1 MAISVTIQR
10 PNLQDGDILD
20 AAALTAITA
29 VNVSISGAVASDEF
43 LAYKAQVTAALNAAV
58 AALVLPPVGAVIP
71 FAGFDAP
78 VGWLPCDGRSLV
90 RSEHPKLYSAIGN
103 YWGSVDAEHF
113 NLPDLRGRT
122 LFGVDGSTGR
132 TNAAVTLGSVGGS
145 QAVSLSLAEL
155 PEHIHHVQS
164 TTGISSTQGDHTHQL
179 SEKVVLQKAQD
190 GYPDEDIWGNGYNQ
204 TPSYAFPDDDP
215 DRWTSAAGAHSH
227 SVEIPA
233 RDTDAVGSSAA
244 HDNIPPMAAI
254 NWMIRVS

>member
-29 VNVSISGAVASDEF
+29 VNVAVTGAVASDEF

-71 FAGFDAP
+71 FAGFDSP
-78 VGWLPCDGRSLV
+78 TGWLPCDGRSLV
-90 RSEHPKLYSAIGN
+90 RSEHPKLYAAIGI
-103 YWGSVDAEHF
+103 YWGSVDGEHF

-132 TNAAVTLGSVGGS
+132 TNVAATLGSVGGS
-145 QAVSLSLAEL
+145 QAVALGLGEL
-155 PEHIHHVQS
+155 PEHTHHVQA
-164 TTGISSTQGDHTHQL
+164 TTGITSATGDHKHQL

-215 DRWTSAAGAHSH
+215 DRWTSEAGGHSH
-227 SVEIPA
+227 TVEISP
-233 RDTDAVGSSAA
+233 RDTDPAGSGAA

>member
-29 VNVSISGAVASDEF
+29 VNVSVAGAVAADEF
-43 LAYKAQVTAALNAAV
+43 LAYKAQVAAALNAAV

-90 RSEHPKLYSAIGN
+90 KSEHPKLYAAIGI
-103 YWGSVDAEHF
+103 YWGSVDGEHF

-132 TNAAVTLGSVGGS
+132 TNVAVTLGSVGGS
-145 QAVSLSLAEL
+145 QAVALGLAEL
-155 PEHIHHVQS
+155 PEHSHYVQAS
-164 TTGISSTQGDHTHQL
+164 TGVTTTVGDHTHEL
-179 SEKVVLQKAQD
+179 SGKVVLQKPQN
-190 GYPDEDIWGNGYNQ
+190 GYPDEDVFGDGYNQ

-215 DRWTSAAGAHSH
+215 DRHTSPAGGHSH
-227 SVEIPA
+227 TVEIAP
-233 RDTDAVGSSAA
+233 RHTDPVGSSVA

-254 NWMIRVS
+254 NWMIRAN

>member
-90 RSEHPKLYSAIGN
+90 RSEHPKLFTAIGITGAPSTRSISTCRTFAAEPSSG
-103 YWGSVDAEHF
+103 WMAPRDA
-113 NLPDLRGRT
+113 
-122 LFGVDGSTGR
+122 
-132 TNAAVTLGSVGGS
+132 
-145 QAVSLSLAEL
+145 
-155 PEHIHHVQS
+155 
-164 TTGISSTQGDHTHQL
+164 
-179 SEKVVLQKAQD
+179 
-190 GYPDEDIWGNGYNQ
+190 
-204 TPSYAFPDDDP
+204 
-215 DRWTSAAGAHSH
+215 
-227 SVEIPA
+227 
-233 RDTDAVGSSAA
+233 
-244 HDNIPPMAAI
+244 PMPQ
-254 NWMIRVS
+254 